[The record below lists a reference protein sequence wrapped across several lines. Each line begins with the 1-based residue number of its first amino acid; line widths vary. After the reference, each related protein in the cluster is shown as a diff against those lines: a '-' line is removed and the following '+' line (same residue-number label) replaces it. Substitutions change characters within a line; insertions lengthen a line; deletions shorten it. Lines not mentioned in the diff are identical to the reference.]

1 MRTGVAAAVLLCF
14 IWGRGVPAADA
25 PAVPTATGPHTKL
38 QLISDLL
45 TLQPGREL
53 ELGLLFN
60 LEPHWHI
67 YWINP
72 GDSGEPP
79 AVTWHLP
86 PGFRAADL
94 EWPAPHRL
102 VNGPLT
108 DYGYQDRVLLI
119 APVHV
124 PSEIQEQKVTLS
136 ADVSWLVCSNVCI
149 PAKSAVSV
157 DLPVQRGAPHLDA
170 QTRYLFRT
178 AQHDLPQPLPAGW
191 RVTAE
196 DEGSVFRIRLS
207 AGAKIRQASFFPL
220 DFNQVENAQPQ
231 TPVPLATGIE
241 LTVHKSDQLLKPVRQ
256 LRGVLVI
263 DGGRAYQVTA
273 AVKAR
278 ASHENS

>member
-1 MRTGVAAAVLLCF
+1 MRTGAATAVLFCF
-14 IWGRGVPAADA
+14 IWGHGILATGAA
-25 PAVPTATGPHTKL
+25 AVPTATGPHTKL
-38 QLISDLL
+38 RLVSEVL
-45 TLQPGREL
+45 TLEPGRQV
-53 ELGLLFN
+53 ELGLLFD
-60 LEPHWHI
+60 LDPHWHI

-79 AVTWHLP
+79 TVTWRLP
-86 PGFRAADL
+86 PGFQAAGL
-94 EWPAPHRL
+94 EWPVPQRL

-124 PSEIQEQKVTLS
+124 PSKIQEQKVTLS

-157 DLPVQRGAPHLDA
+157 ELPVQRATPHQDGQA
-170 QTRYLFRT
+170 TELFR
-178 AQHDLPQPLPAGW
+178 AARHDLPQALPAGW

-207 AGAKIRQASFFPL
+207 AGTKIRQASFFPL

-231 TPVPLATGIE
+231 TSKPLASGVE

-273 AVKAR
+273 AVK
-278 ASHENS
+278 SEVKP

>member
-1 MRTGVAAAVLLCF
+1 MRTGVAVLLCF
-14 IWGRGVPAADA
+14 IWGRGVPAAGA
-25 PAVPTATGPHTKL
+25 PAVPTATGPHSKL
-38 QLISDLL
+38 QLISDVL
-45 TLQPGREL
+45 TLQPGRQL
-53 ELGLLFN
+53 ELGLLFD

-79 AVTWHLP
+79 TVTWHLP
-86 PGFRAADL
+86 SGFHAADL
-94 EWPAPHRL
+94 EWPAPQRL

-119 APVHV
+119 APVQV
-124 PSEIQEQKVTLS
+124 PSEILEQKVTFS
-136 ADVSWLVCSNVCI
+136 ADVSWLVCGNVCI

-157 DLPVQRGAPHLDA
+157 ELPVQRAAPHRDVE
-170 QTRYLFRT
+170 TGDLFR
-178 AQHDLPQPLPAGW
+178 AARHDLPQPLPDGW

-196 DEGSVFRIRLS
+196 DDGSVFRIRLG

-231 TPVPLATGIE
+231 TLVPLAKGIE
-241 LTVHKSDQLLKPVRQ
+241 LTVHKSDQLLKPVQQ

-273 AVKAR
+273 AVKTR
-278 ASHENS
+278 

>member
-1 MRTGVAAAVLLCF
+1 MRTGVVAAVLLCF
-14 IWGRGVPAADA
+14 IWGRGVPVAEAHAA
-25 PAVPTATGPHTKL
+25 PTATGPHTKL
-38 QLISDLL
+38 QLISDVL
-45 TLQPGREL
+45 TLQPGGQL
-53 ELGLLFN
+53 ELGLLFD

-79 AVTWHLP
+79 TVTWRLP
-86 PGFRAADL
+86 PGFQAADL
-94 EWPAPHRL
+94 EWPTPQRL

-119 APVHV
+119 VPVRV
-124 PSEIQEQKVTLS
+124 PSEVNGQKVTLS

-157 DLPVQRGAPHLDA
+157 DLPVQRGAPHQDA
-170 QTRYLFRT
+170 QARELFRT
-178 AQHDLPQPLPAGW
+178 ARHDLPRPLPTGW
-191 RVTAE
+191 RVSAE
-196 DEGSVFRIRLS
+196 DEGSVFCIRLS
-207 AGAKIRQASFFPL
+207 AGSKVRQASFFPL

-231 TPVPLATGIE
+231 NSVPLATGIE

-278 ASHENS
+278 SSHESS